1 MSRRTEKSQAAFESA
16 NKVLVGGVNSPVRA
30 YCAVGGTPPVIAKA
44 AGASITDLDDNTYLD
59 YVGSFGPAILG
70 HAPEQVVT
78 AINKVARRG
87 TSFGALC
94 ELETGLAGAIVA
106 AMGSIEKVRFVTSGT
121 EAVMTACRLAR
132 ATTGRDKIIKC
143 IGGYHGHSDGMLVS
157 AGSGATTLGQPSS
170 PGVPAGAAADTILVG
185 YNDLPAA
192 AGAFVDSPDKIA
204 AILIEPVAGNM
215 GVILPQEGYLQ
226 GLRDLC
232 DANGAL
238 LIFDEVITGFRLA
251 YGGAQEVFGVQADLT
266 TLGKIIGGGLPIGA
280 VGGRSELMNN
290 LAPAGKVYQA
300 GTLAGNPIAMAAG
313 IAVLNVLRG
322 DGVYDRLQEVA
333 DTLAAGLAEA
343 AERAKLTG
351 HVTLNHISSM
361 LCCFFSA
368 GPVSNYDQATASN
381 TEAFAAYFH
390 KMLDEGIYLP
400 PSQFETMFVS
410 TAHTTC
416 DIERTIDAAAKG
428 FLTAAKF
435 MQNS

>member
-1 MSRRTEKSQAAFESA
+1 MSRRTEKSQAAFARAS
-16 NKVLVGGVNSPVRA
+16 KVLVGGVNSPVRA
-30 YCAVGGTPPVIAKA
+30 FSAVGGTPPVIAKA

-59 YVGSFGPAILG
+59 YVASFGPAILG

-78 AINKVARRG
+78 AITKAARRG
-87 TSFGALC
+87 TSFGAPC
-94 ELETGLAGAIVA
+94 ELETALAGAIVA
-106 AMGSIEKVRFVTSGT
+106 AMKSIEKVRFVTSGT

-132 ATTGRDKIIKC
+132 AVTGRDKIIKC
-143 IGGYHGHSDGMLVS
+143 IGGYHGHSDAMLVA
-157 AGSGATTLGQPSS
+157 AGSGATTLGVPSS
-170 PGVPAGAAADTILVG
+170 PGVPAGAAGDTILVG
-185 YNDLPAA
+185 YNDLGGAA
-192 AGAFVDSPDKIA
+192 QIFAQTPEKIA

-215 GVILPQEGYLQ
+215 GVILPQDGYLQ

-251 YGGAQEVFGVQADLT
+251 YGGAQELFPVEADLT

-313 IAVLNVLRG
+313 IAVLNVLREE
-322 DGVYDRLQEVA
+322 GVYDKLQKMT
-333 DTLAAGLAEA
+333 DYLATGLADA
-343 AERAKLTG
+343 VDRAKLSE
-351 HVTLNHISSM
+351 HVTINHISSM

-368 GPVSNYDQATASN
+368 GPVRNYDDATACN
-381 TEAFAAYFH
+381 TEAFAAYFN

-410 TAHTTC
+410 TTHTPS
-416 DIERTIDAAAKG
+416 DIERTIEAGTKAFVIAA
-428 FLTAAKF
+428 
-435 MQNS
+435 QSVQ

>member
-1 MSRRTEKSQAAFESA
+1 MSRRTEKSQAAFDRA

-30 YCAVGGTPPVIAKA
+30 YSAVGGSPPVIAKA

-59 YVGSFGPAILG
+59 YVASFGPAILG

-94 ELETGLAGAIVA
+94 ELETSLAGAIVA
-106 AMGSIEKVRFVTSGT
+106 AMKTIEKVRFVNSGT

-132 ATTGRDKIIKC
+132 GVTDRDKIIKC

-157 AGSGATTLGQPSS
+157 AGSGATTLGVPSS
-170 PGVPAGAAADTILVG
+170 PGVPAGATADTVLVD
-185 YNDLPAA
+185 YNDL
-192 AGAFVDSPDKIA
+192 AGTAQAFVDSPEQIA

-215 GVILPQEGYLQ
+215 GVILAQDGYLQ

-251 YGGAQEVFGVQADLT
+251 YGGAQEVFGVEADLT

-280 VGGRSELMNN
+280 IGGRSELMNN

-313 IAVLNVLRG
+313 IAVLNRLRE
-322 DGVYDRLQEVA
+322 DGVYDRLQETSDA
-333 DTLAAGLAEA
+333 LAAGLADA
-343 AERAKLTG
+343 AERAKLTE
-351 HVTLNHISSM
+351 HVTINHISSL
-361 LCCFFSA
+361 LCCFFRP
-368 GPVSNYDQATASN
+368 GPVNNYDDATASN

-410 TAHTTC
+410 TAHTTS
-416 DIERTIDAAAKG
+416 DIERTIEAAAKA
-428 FLTAAKF
+428 FQSAAKF
-435 MQNS
+435 FQGS